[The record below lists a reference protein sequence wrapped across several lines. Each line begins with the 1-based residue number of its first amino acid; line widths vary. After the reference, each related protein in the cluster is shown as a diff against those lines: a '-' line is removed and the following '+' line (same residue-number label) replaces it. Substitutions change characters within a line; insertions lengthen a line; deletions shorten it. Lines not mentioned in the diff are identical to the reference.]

1 MKDGK
6 ILVLWEDAFLLS
18 DSALSPVRCVFSQLS
33 ASLASS
39 GNANLAG
46 VSAGVP
52 WSSLMC
58 DLIK

>member
-1 MKDGK
+1 MKAGI
-6 ILVLWEDAFLLS
+6 ILVLWEDALLLS
-18 DSALSPVRCVFSQLS
+18 DRALSPARCVFSQLS

-39 GNANLAG
+39 GNADIAG
-46 VSAGVP
+46 ASAGVP

>member
-1 MKDGK
+1 MKAGK
-6 ILVLWEDAFLLS
+6 ILVLWEDALLLS
-18 DSALSPVRCVFSQLS
+18 DGALSPVWCVFSQLS

-52 WSSLMC
+52 
-58 DLIK
+58 